1 MKLKNDRRSKFQ
13 FKQLELKKKP
23 DDHSLISSTT
33 AVQIWI
39 IFIYFTSWFYQLP
52 KKTKKKKTNEK
63 VIQSLEAIMMILQF
77 HRLGHK
83 GLFLCGSI
91 LALV

>member
-1 MKLKNDRRSKFQ
+1 MKLKNDHRSKFQ

-23 DDHSLISSTT
+23 DDHSLISDLQPQFKYELFSYTSHHD
-33 AVQIWI
+33 
-39 IFIYFTSWFYQLP
+39 FINC
-52 KKTKKKKTNEK
+52 KKKKKKTNEK